1 MLWVL
6 FALLTAFCESMKDV
20 FSKKSLREIDVY
32 FMAWSLR
39 FFALPFLLPI
49 LFFIE
54 IPVLNQAFYG
64 ALLVSGSIN
73 VLTTYLYI
81 KAISQSDLSITV
93 PLLTFTPLFLLITS
107 PIIVQEFPGTYGLIG
122 ILFIVTGSYTL
133 NLKEKN
139 KGFLAPLRA
148 LVNEN
153 GPKLMLAVAFLWSIS
168 SNFDKVGVQN
178 SSPLFWAIAS
188 CTYVSFFLFPL
199 MAFKSQNNLEVLPK
213 KVMSVLP
220 AGFFTAFTIIFQMNA
235 INLALVP
242 YVISIK
248 RTSVVMSVVFGYLF
262 FKEKD
267 LKQRLTGS
275 FLMIIGV
282 LLISLF

>member
-1 MLWVL
+1 
-6 FALLTAFCESMKDV
+6 
-20 FSKKSLREIDVY
+20 
-32 FMAWSLR
+32 
-39 FFALPFLLPI
+39 
-49 LFFIE
+49 
-54 IPVLNQAFYG
+54 
-64 ALLVSGSIN
+64 
-73 VLTTYLYI
+73 
-81 KAISQSDLSITV
+81 
-93 PLLTFTPLFLLITS
+93 
-107 PIIVQEFPGTYGLIG
+107 
-122 ILFIVTGSYTL
+122 
-133 NLKEKN
+133 
-139 KGFLAPLRA
+139 
-148 LVNEN
+148 
-153 GPKLMLAVAFLWSIS
+153 MLAVAFLWSIS

-178 SSPLFWAIAS
+178 SSPFFWAIS
-188 CTYVSFFLFPL
+188 STIYISFFLFPL

>member
-6 FALLTAFCESMKDV
+6 FAVLTAFCESMKDV

-32 FMAWSLR
+32 FMSWSLR
-39 FFALPFLLPI
+39 FFALPFLLPL

-54 IPVLNQAFYG
+54 IPALNHAFYL

-73 VLTTYLYI
+73 VLTTFLYI
-81 KAISQSDLSITV
+81 KAISLSDLSITV

-107 PIIVQEFPGTYGLIG
+107 PIIVQEFPGPFGLLG
-122 ILFIVTGSYTL
+122 ILFIVVGSYTL
-133 NLKEKN
+133 NLREKSR
-139 KGFLAPLRA
+139 GILAPLRA
-148 LVNEN
+148 LINEK

-178 SSPLFWAIAS
+178 SSPLFWAIS
-188 CTYVSFFLFPL
+188 STIYISLFLFPL
-199 MAFKSQNNLEVLPK
+199 MAVKSRNSISLLPT
-213 KVMSVLP
+213 KVISVLP
-220 AGFFTAFTIIFQMNA
+220 AGFFTAFTIIFQMSA
-235 INLALVP
+235 INLAMVP

-248 RTSVVMSVVFGYLF
+248 RTSVIMSVVFGHLF
-262 FKEKD
+262 FQEKE

-275 FLMIIGV
+275 IFMIIGV
-282 LLISLF
+282 ILITLF

>member
-39 FFALPFLLPI
+39 FFALPFLLPL

-54 IPVLNQAFYG
+54 IPALNHAFYL

-73 VLTTYLYI
+73 VLTTFLYI
-81 KAISQSDLSITV
+81 KAISLSDLSITV

-107 PIIVQEFPGTYGLIG
+107 PIIVQEFPGPYGLLG

-133 NLKEKN
+133 NLRERSR
-139 KGFLAPLRA
+139 GFLSPLRA
-148 LVNEN
+148 LINEK

-178 SSPLFWAIAS
+178 SSPFFWAIS
-188 CTYVSFFLFPL
+188 STIYISLFLFPL
-199 MAFKSQNNLEVLPK
+199 MAFKSQNNVEVLPK

-235 INLALVP
+235 IDLALVP

-248 RTSVVMSVVFGYLF
+248 RTSVIMSVFFGYLF

-275 FLMIIGV
+275 ILMIIGL
-282 LLISLF
+282 LLITLF